1 MQATGHVLVD
11 VMAIFGLALLSGVVV
26 VTVAATIA
34 VRRVHRRWR
43 SWRRRGVARLQ
54 EAGWVRTE
62 PVTGGPVVT
71 AAVLASAA
79 HLARPQWWAVQQSRR
94 GMWRAVAAARHS
106 VGVAGRAGA
115 PVGDLPTLVA
125 QLELAARS
133 ADALARADAGRA
145 DGSRSHHREVRQ
157 VEEAALQ
164 VHEAAVASLHSVA
177 VAESDVLL
185 PAVRLEVAALAAG
198 VRAATASRRPA

>member
-1 MQATGHVLVD
+1 VLVD

-26 VTVAATIA
+26 LTVAATIA
-34 VRRVHRRWR
+34 VRRVQRRWR

-54 EAGWVRTE
+54 EAGWVRAE
-62 PVTGGPVVT
+62 PVTGGPVVP
-71 AAVLASAA
+71 AGVPAGALASAA

-125 QLELAARS
+125 QLEVAARS

-145 DGSRSHHREVRQ
+145 GGSRSHHREVRQ

-177 VAESDVLL
+177 VAESDALL